1 MTTDTLALRT
11 TIGDIVRAYETTCAD
26 ARLAL
31 DIIAKAEARIQHVLS
46 NGDSVRS
53 VRLHGRY
60 NHHSITDDYAIDDVL
75 DNLRRDAWAVIVERL
90 QIRKTL
96 SVARARELSDQLE
109 KGELP
114 ELTEENVGAFARG
127 YLARVDDMMT
137 EAIVEVFER
146 LRPRENTR
154 ANEYKTNT
162 QFEVGERVI
171 LTGMVGPGY
180 GNQRWR
186 VAFCDSARNELT
198 ALENVFRMLDN
209 AGTPAGYY
217 ADIINAIN
225 AAPDDGRGATTYFV
239 FRCCR
244 NGNLHLRFNRLD
256 LLARFNRIAGGMRLR
271 PQRKEAA

>member
-1 MTTDTLALRT
+1 MTTDLATRA
-11 TIGDIVRAYETTCAD
+11 TIGDLVRAYEQACID
-26 ARLAL
+26 IRQSLATL
-31 DIIAKAEARIQHVLS
+31 AKAESSMQALVGTDARS
-46 NGDSVRS
+46 F
-53 VRLHGRY
+53 RLHGRHY
-60 NHHSITDDYAIDDVL
+60 HGLLGDHLADDVI
-75 DNLRRDAWAVIVERL
+75 DNLRRDTWASVVERL

-96 SVARARELSDQLE
+96 SVARARELKDQLE

-114 ELTEENVGAFARG
+114 ELTGENVCAFARG

-137 EAIVEVFER
+137 EAIIEVFER
-146 LRPRENTR
+146 LRPRDNTR

-180 GNQRWR
+180 GKQPWR
-186 VAFCDSARNELT
+186 VAYSETTVNELT

-209 AGTPAGYY
+209 AGTPAGYWPDLY
-217 ADIINAIN
+217 NAIN
-225 AAPDDGRGATTYFV
+225 SAPTDGHGATTYFT

-256 LLARFNRIAGGMRLR
+256 LLARFNSIAGGMRIK